1 MEKVFVTDAGN
12 NRVQVL
18 NADLSYSHCKGA
30 RPGEFNDPHGI
41 TIDAEGMVYVADFNN
56 RRIQKFIPERLS
68 SKQWRRRNRLNRP
81 HGLCVD
87 GSGILYVTNFSV
99 TMHTVSMFTS
109 NGRFLGYNYR

>member
-1 MEKVFVTDAGN
+1 MLLFIAMEKVFVTDAGN

-68 SKQWRRRNRLNRP
+68 SKLMEKEESIESSTW
-81 HGLCVD
+81 
-87 GSGILYVTNFSV
+87 SV
-99 TMHTVSMFTS
+99 C
-109 NGRFLGYNYR
+109 RW